1 MTATSPTPR
10 QARLIVLAACLI
22 FVAGACGGTDDDSTD
37 VLVAD
42 GSQFLGDYALID
54 EDFGTDVT
62 VSVADGT
69 RTIEA
74 NALPNHETGVFPN
87 DGNPHAIAE
96 QSLSYEFTTDPI
108 YTGTAAF
115 SQTPGVALNG
125 VSMEPGTAESA
136 TCSTGETYRV
146 EALQDFLNLG
156 LDMNNAHVQ
165 PGGTYHYHGLS
176 GLLVETFNEDGD
188 LILVGFAADGHLM
201 YASASNA
208 YDSSYELSTEIR
220 SGTDCVHSGRDAV
233 TLDLEGTRADGTYVS
248 DWVFTPG
255 SGNLDECNGAFVDGE
270 YVYFITNDYP
280 YIPRCLMG
288 EVESGAGGAAPT
300 ADRPGTPP
308 NFTDAASALGVT
320 EAELIDILPRPGEPL
335 DDAAAALG
343 VTVDELKEILPRPPS
358 Q

>member
-1 MTATSPTPR
+1 
-10 QARLIVLAACLI
+10 
-22 FVAGACGGTDDDSTD
+22 
-37 VLVAD
+37 
-42 GSQFLGDYALID
+42 
-54 EDFGTDVT
+54 
-62 VSVADGT
+62 
-69 RTIEA
+69 
-74 NALPNHETGVFPN
+74 
-87 DGNPHAIAE
+87 
-96 QSLSYEFTTDPI
+96 
-108 YTGTAAF
+108 
-115 SQTPGVALNG
+115 
-125 VSMEPGTAESA
+125 MEPGTAECA

-156 LDMNNAHVQ
+156 LDMNNAYVQ

-176 GLLVETFNEDGD
+176 GLLVETFNDD
-188 LILVGFAADGHLM
+188 DDRVLVGFAADGHLM

-233 TLDLEGTRADGTYVS
+233 TLDLEGTSADGTYVS

>member
-1 MTATSPTPR
+1 MTETSPTPL

-62 VSVADGT
+62 VS
-69 RTIEA
+69 
-74 NALPNHETGVFPN
+74 
-87 DGNPHAIAE
+87 
-96 QSLSYEFTTDPI
+96 
-108 YTGTAAF
+108 
-115 SQTPGVALNG
+115 
-125 VSMEPGTAESA
+125 
-136 TCSTGETYRV
+136 
-146 EALQDFLNLG
+146 
-156 LDMNNAHVQ
+156 
-165 PGGTYHYHGLS
+165 
-176 GLLVETFNEDGD
+176 
-188 LILVGFAADGHLM
+188 
-201 YASASNA
+201 
-208 YDSSYELSTEIR
+208 
-220 SGTDCVHSGRDAV
+220 
-233 TLDLEGTRADGTYVS
+233 

-288 EVESGAGGAAPT
+288 EVESGAGDAAPT

-320 EAELIDILPRPGEPL
+320 EAELIDILPRPAEPL